1 VPTPAASD
9 YIYLCNANYD
19 TASKNVEF
27 AADVATA
34 FSQATVATN
43 TYGQGAYSIPVWTDI
58 NQNAYLPNWQ
68 RVVNTDG
75 AGIFPFSGFT
85 WLSDYNA
92 NPTLSGT
99 IRQGFKQTTR
109 SLSPYIETTIW
120 DAAILNNIYDSPL
133 VENPSNN
140 GQLLDWMT
148 RSSIILSNAAL
159 GYGQCS
165 SPIVQPCFPAGTV
178 ANIRLNLR
186 SDVFWQDGRQVTGYD
201 VKFAWATLDA
211 NGAFAGSGL
220 APMVCTTSLHCTD
233 GISVPNKSVVDVHLN
248 AIGPF
253 TKFSVG
259 TTFVFPGRYWSA
271 SCPTTTWDTAIA
283 GGSVPDSCMTLSP
296 SKAGFAFDPIANH
309 VLVGSGPWQ
318 CGTVSSLTGSGLCS
332 STGTQNPAV
341 SGTYTLTRYGKGQ
354 IPGSAAIGSYFRS
367 SGSLALY
374 LWSGAIGD
382 STQDSITGSEIS
394 GCNSPTTIFQPLGS
408 TGGCGHWQQGIGVP
422 NGYGAVTSNQVNIF
436 QRFLF
441 VNWVSP
447 FSWATPP
454 CAFTTGT
461 PSLLQCAAGSPP
473 DNMASLTGNILYEG
487 VNTLMPASTAG
498 CNTAYNPTSP
508 TSGGYD
514 C

>member
-1 VPTPAASD
+1 MAQ
-9 YIYLCNANYD
+9 
-19 TASKNVEF
+19 
-27 AADVATA
+27 DV
-34 FSQATVATN
+34 
-43 TYGQGAYSIPVWTDI
+43 YGRGVYSIPVWTDI

-75 AGIFPFSGFT
+75 AGTFGFNQFT
-85 WLSDYNA
+85 WLSDYSP

-109 SLSPYIETTIW
+109 SLSPYIFTTIW
-120 DAAILNNIYDSPL
+120 DAAILNNIYDSAL
-133 VENPSNN
+133 VVNPNNN

-148 RSSIILSNAAL
+148 RSSSILSNAAL

-165 SPIVQPCFPAGTV
+165 PTVGQPCIPAGTV

-186 SDVFWQDGRQVTGYD
+186 SDIFFQDGRQLTGYD
-201 VKFAWATLDA
+201 VKFSYATLVA

-220 APMVCTTSLHCTD
+220 APMVCTTASCTE
-233 GISVPNKSVVDVHLN
+233 GVSVPNKSVVDVHLSN
-248 AIGPF
+248 IGPF
-253 TKFSVG
+253 TKISIG
-259 TTFVFPGRYWSA
+259 TTNIMSGRYWSA
-271 SCPTTTWDTAIA
+271 NCPTTAWDTAIA
-283 GGSVPDSCMTLSP
+283 AGSVSDSCMTLDA

-318 CGTVSSLTGSGLCS
+318 CGAAITSTSGSGVCS
-332 STGTQNPAV
+332 STGTQNPPV

-354 IPGSAAIGSYFRS
+354 TPGSAAIGSYFRS
-367 SGSLALY
+367 SGSQALY

-382 STQDSITGSEIS
+382 STQDSITASQVS
-394 GCNSPTTIFQPLGS
+394 ACNSPSVAVQPLGS
-408 TGGCGHWQQGIGVP
+408 TSGCGHWQQGIGQP
-422 NGYGAVTSNQVNIF
+422 NGGPGAVTANQVNIF

-447 FSWATPP
+447 FVWASSPCDFATVPP
-454 CAFTTGT
+454 SGATVRQCTG
-461 PSLLQCAAGSPP
+461 PINPP
-473 DNMASLTGNILYEG
+473 DNMASLPGALLYEG
-487 VNTLMPASTAG
+487 VNTLKPAATAG
-498 CNTAYNPTSP
+498 CNNAYNPTSP